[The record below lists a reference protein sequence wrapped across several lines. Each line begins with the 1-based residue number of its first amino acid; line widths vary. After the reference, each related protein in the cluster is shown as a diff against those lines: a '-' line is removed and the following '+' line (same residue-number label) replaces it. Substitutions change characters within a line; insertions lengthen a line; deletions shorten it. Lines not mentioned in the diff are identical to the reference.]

1 MEDFKE
7 YATFT
12 VTNKEG
18 EEVEL
23 AVVDEFD
30 FEHKH
35 YVVGALI
42 EGDTINEDGL
52 FIYKAKITEDDFTVE
67 YSLSEDGHLVATEKR
82 RFDDDEYVVNI
93 GPNHPST
100 HGVLRLQTVIDGE
113 TVKRIYP
120 HLGYIHRGIEKM
132 WENMTY
138 PQTLALTDRL
148 NYLSAMMHRH
158 ALVGVIEEAM
168 GIELSDRIHYI
179 RTIMDELQ
187 RIDSHLLY
195 LGCTAQDLGALTAF
209 LYCMRDREHVL
220 NVMEETTGGRLI
232 QNYYRIGGLQ
242 ADIDPNFV
250 QNVKTLCKYLRPMIQ
265 EYLDVFGDNVITHN
279 RLEGV
284 GPMNYE
290 DCINYAV
297 TGPAGRASGWKND
310 TRKRHP
316 YDMYDKVEWKEI
328 TLTGCDSMDRYYVHI
343 QELYQSLDIIEQLID
358 NIPEGEYYI
367 KQKPIIKVPEGQWY
381 FSVEGA
387 SGEFGVYLDSKGDK
401 SPYRMKMRPMG
412 LSLTGALDPML
423 RGQKIADLITTGAA
437 IDFVIPDIDR

>member
-1 MEDFKE
+1 M
-7 YATFT
+7 
-12 VTNKEG
+12 
-18 EEVEL
+18 
-23 AVVDEFD
+23 
-30 FEHKH
+30 
-35 YVVGALI
+35 
-42 EGDTINEDGL
+42 
-52 FIYKAKITEDDFTVE
+52 E
-67 YSLSEDGHLVATEKR
+67 YSLSEDGHLVVTEKR
-82 RFDDDEYVVNI
+82 RFDENDYVVNI

-168 GIELSDRIHYI
+168 GIELSDRIRYI

-297 TGPAGRASGWKND
+297 IGSCWSCIRLEERYPQASSIRYVRQGRVEGN
-310 TRKRHP
+310 HP
-316 YDMYDKVEWKEI
+316 YRLRFNGSLLCTHPGVVSE
-328 TLTGCDSMDRYYVHI
+328 LGHHRAVDRQH
-343 QELYQSLDIIEQLID
+343 S
-358 NIPEGEYYI
+358 
-367 KQKPIIKVPEGQWY
+367 
-381 FSVEGA
+381 
-387 SGEFGVYLDSKGDK
+387 
-401 SPYRMKMRPMG
+401 
-412 LSLTGALDPML
+412 
-423 RGQKIADLITTGAA
+423 RG
-437 IDFVIPDIDR
+437 